1 MGETPGERQG
11 ARGEGLRLTD
21 VARLV
26 VRFLIAAPLCLVL
39 WWLMLPAYAWF
50 VGHLA
55 VFPLVYLLGIPVEAV
70 TVARHGIL
78 NTGTELAFVLE
89 GVAYPFPAGVPVL
102 STIVSFTI
110 LVLATPGLALRRRLR
125 AWGIGSAVLFAVQLA
140 FLVTAFAFRHEIAQ
154 HRRISASITEV
165 SFALPFLLWAVLAYR
180 DKLMTLIGGASRDS
194 GASDEVEEAPNE
206 GG

>member
-1 MGETPGERQG
+1 MGETPGQRQD
-11 ARGEGLRLTD
+11 ARGEVFRLTD

-26 VRFLIAAPLCLVL
+26 VRFLIAAPLCLVA

-55 VFPLVYLLGIPVEAV
+55 AFPLVRLLGIPVEAV
-70 TVARHGIL
+70 TVERHGVL
-78 NTGTELAFVLE
+78 NAGTELAFVLE

-110 LVLATPGLALRRRLR
+110 LVLATPELTPRRRLR
-125 AWGIGSAVLFAVQLA
+125 AWGIGSAVLLAVQLA
-140 FLVTAFAFRHEIAQ
+140 FLATAFAFRHEIAE

-180 DKLMTLIGGASRDS
+180 DKLMTLIGGAPRDP
-194 GASDEVEEAPNE
+194 GAPGAPEEAPYE